1 MLSSCYIFL
10 ISLLVIIRKTM
21 FGEGKGNDR
30 EYGGKGRRQE
40 KREGGGYVTNT
51 QNASLLL

>member
-1 MLSSCYIFL
+1 
-10 ISLLVIIRKTM
+10 M

-30 EYGGKGRRQE
+30 EYGGGKGRRQE
-40 KREGGGYVTNT
+40 KRGGGGYVTNT